1 MKAITEAI
9 IQVMIDVEWVAK
21 SMTVR
26 SGASSYKWVSD
37 KDVRIVMR
45 ESMIKNGLTILPI
58 SVTPTIKVDRW
69 EEKVHQIDSYS
80 KVEWATKSKQS
91 VFTEVTTK
99 YLLLH
104 TSGESI
110 EVAWYGHGV
119 DTQDKGAWK
128 ATTYALKNTLLNMF
142 LIPTWVDTDNTHSD
156 DLPTPPKKEKPN
168 GETRTFARTE
178 KDDLLDQMEIEDDI
192 EHLKTIF
199 AKLYPLWT
207 SDKQKWFFK
216 SKYEEAKKRIET
228 TILETSLWGGSEPF

>member
-1 MKAITEAI
+1 MKEITEAI
-9 IQVMIDVEWVAK
+9 IKVMQDVEWVAK
-21 SMTVR
+21 SMTVWKWE
-26 SGASSYKWVSD
+26 SSYKWVSD

-69 EEKVHQIDSYS
+69 EELDSYS

-110 EVAWYGHGV
+110 EVAGYGHGV

-156 DLPTPPKKEKPN
+156 ELPTPPKKKTVDTPN
-168 GETRTFARTE
+168 GWTKEAYYQSHDEHCPECGTE
-178 KDDLLDQMEIEDDI
+178 NPT
-192 EHLKTIF
+192 KTGTT
-199 AKLYPLWT
+199 KTGKP
-207 SDKQKWFFK
+207 
-216 SKYEEAKKRIET
+216 YELADCWACAIRYFVNRKN
-228 TILETSLWGGSEPF
+228 